1 LPLIE
6 NFIPPTSA
14 MHFRT
19 RLHSGESLFGTIL
32 TIPSAEIVEILVEAG
47 YDWFFVDLEHSSM
60 TAREAQLLLQVS
72 AGRVPCLIRTEN
84 HQELVIRKA
93 LDVGADG
100 IIVPQVNSAEVA
112 QHIVAV
118 AKYPPVGTRGAGLGR
133 AQGYGFTFKDYVERA
148 NESLAVVVQIE
159 HIEGVRN
166 VDLILEVPGI
176 DAVFIGPY
184 DLSGSMGKLGQIE
197 DKEVQQAID
206 TVIASAK
213 RRKIPVGIFSTSA
226 ATVARYIEKGVSL
239 IAVGTD
245 ALMLGS
251 AARKELALLKR

>member
-1 LPLIE
+1 
-6 NFIPPTSA
+6 
-14 MHFRT
+14 MQFRT
-19 RLHSGESLFGTIL
+19 RLHSGENLFGTIL
-32 TIPSAEIVEILVEAG
+32 TIPSAEIVEILIGAG

-84 HQELVIRKA
+84 HQELAIRKA

-112 QHIVAV
+112 QQIVAV
-118 AKYPPVGTRGAGLGR
+118 AKYPPAGTRGAGLGR
-133 AQGYGFTFKDYVERA
+133 AQGYGFLFKDYITTA
-148 NESLAVVVQIE
+148 NEALAVVVQIE
-159 HIEGVRN
+159 HIKGVRN
-166 VDLILEVPGI
+166 VDQILEVPGV

-197 DKEVQQAID
+197 DQEVQEAID
-206 TVIASAK
+206 TVITSAR
-213 RRKIPVGIFSTSA
+213 RRKIPVGIFSASA
-226 ATVARYIEKGVSL
+226 ATVAPYIGKGVSL
-239 IAVGTD
+239 FAVGTD

-251 AARKELALLKR
+251 AARKEVALLKRKSM